1 MNFSFPFT
9 PQKKYLRYNERVKAE
24 LMNTTSIVERIRE
37 IIDDENIQQLKEELN
52 GYHSADLADLFLEMK
67 PEERLLCFK
76 SLDEELAADMVEY
89 LSPQLQVE
97 ILGDIDE
104 ELASRIISKLPH
116 DSAADVLGDMEEDE
130 SETYLDKLPDKFSAE
145 VRELLTY
152 NEDTAGGIMN
162 PIVLTVNVDMTVKDV
177 LQHIRKSAEQDNMEL
192 YYVYVVDKQNH
203 LLGVISLRKLLTSP
217 VTHKVEDIMITDI
230 VKLHVDDFQDYIA
243 DIFMKYQYNALPVV
257 DLYNRLKGM
266 ITWDDVQDIVEEET
280 TEEIYTSSGIS
291 TDVVDEDEI
300 LSGNILNAIRART
313 PWLFITLIGE
323 FVAVHVAN
331 HFDHLIHSIPVIA
344 IFMPLLAGLGGNIGT
359 QSITLMV
366 RGLSTGQVTLSSAI
380 HHIFREMLVG
390 FSIGALFGMM
400 VMLVTWGW
408 QNSVHLGLVVGAAM
422 MINMTMATAIG
433 TFTPF
438 ALKKLKIDPA
448 IASGPVIATTIDVI
462 GLATYFTLVSLYLV
476 KVW

>member
-1 MNFSFPFT
+1 MLNI
-9 PQKKYLRYNERVKAE
+9 E
-24 LMNTTSIVERIRE
+24 NTVERIRE
-37 IIDDENIQQLKEELN
+37 IIDDENIQQLQETLN
-52 GYHSADLADLFLEMK
+52 DYHSADLADIMPELK

-76 SLDEELAADMVEY
+76 NIDVEKAADMVEY

-97 ILGDIDE
+97 LLGDIDE

-130 SETYLDKLPDKFSAE
+130 SQTYLDKLPDKFSAE

-152 NEDTAGGIMN
+152 NEDTAGGIMT
-162 PIVLTVNVDMTVKDV
+162 PVVMTVNIDMTVAEV
-177 LQHIRKSAEQDNMEL
+177 LSSIRVQAQEDSMEL

-217 VTHKVEDIMITDI
+217 VDQKVQDIMITDI
-230 VKLHVDDFQDYIA
+230 VRLHVDDFQDYIA
-243 DIFMKYQYNALPVV
+243 DIFMKYQYNAMPVV

-291 TDVVDEDEI
+291 TEVVDEDEI
-300 LSGNILNAIRART
+300 LSGDLHKAIRART
-313 PWLFITLIGE
+313 PWLFITLLGE
-323 FVAVHVAN
+323 FIAVQVGN
-331 HFDHLIHSIPVIA
+331 HYEGTLHAVPIIA

-366 RGLSTGQVTLSSAI
+366 RGLSTGQLNLNSAFK
-380 HHIFREMLVG
+380 HIIRETFIGLI
-390 FSIGALFGMM
+390 IGATFGIL
-400 VMLVTWGW
+400 VTLVTWGW
-408 QNSVHLGLVVGAAM
+408 RENIYLGLVVGLAM
-422 MINMTMATAIG
+422 LINMTMATVIG

-438 ALKKLKIDPA
+438 ALKSFKIDPA
-448 IASGPVIATTIDVI
+448 VASGPMIATTIDVM
-462 GLATYFTLVSLYLV
+462 GLIVYFSLVTVFLS
-476 KVW
+476 KIM

>member
-1 MNFSFPFT
+1 MLNI
-9 PQKKYLRYNERVKAE
+9 E
-24 LMNTTSIVERIRE
+24 NTVERIRE
-37 IIDDENIQQLKEELN
+37 IIDDENIQQLTEMLDDF
-52 GYHSADLADLFLEMK
+52 HSADLADIF
-67 PEERLLCFK
+67 PELKANERLLCFK
-76 SLDEELAADMVEY
+76 NLDEEKAADMIEY

-97 ILGDIDE
+97 LLGDIDE
-104 ELASRIISKLPH
+104 ELASRIISKMPH
-116 DSAADVLGDMEEDE
+116 DSAADVLGDMKDDDSE
-130 SETYLDKLPDKFSAE
+130 SYLEKLPDKFSAE

-162 PIVLTVNVDMTVKDV
+162 PIVMTVNFDMTVEAV
-177 LQHIRKSAEQDNMEL
+177 LSYIRIQAVQDNMEL
-192 YYVYVVDKQNH
+192 YYAYVVDKQKH
-203 LLGVISLRKLLTSP
+203 LLGVISLRKLLTTP
-217 VTHKVEDIMITDI
+217 VNQRVEDIMITDI

-300 LSGNILNAIRART
+300 LSGNIFNSIRART

-323 FVAVHVAN
+323 FIAVHVGH
-331 HFDHLIHSIPVIA
+331 HFSPTLEAVPIIA

-366 RGLSTGQVTLSSAI
+366 RGFSTGQVALSSAFR
-380 HHIFREMLVG
+380 HIIREMFVGLFIGSFFGLLV
-390 FSIGALFGMM
+390 A
-400 VMLVTWGW
+400 LVTWGW
-408 QNSVHLGLVVGAAM
+408 HGNVYLGMVVGLAM
-422 MINMTMATAIG
+422 AINMTLATVIG

-448 IASGPVIATTIDVI
+448 VASGPMIATTIDIV
-462 GLATYFTLVSLYLV
+462 GLTIYFTLVTICLA
-476 KVW
+476 KII